1 MITIQ
6 LQMEIEAQ
14 PDIVFD
20 LLADHTK
27 HPIWNPNIIEAS
39 LSTKGPI
46 KKGSKGMT
54 VGEVRGRRIEN
65 EIIYDEYDRPKFVSG
80 GATSG
85 SVIGKLSNEFMPTEK
100 GTKINY
106 RLEVKFKGLMR
117 LLEPFIKRSLIKQ
130 KEAELEALND
140 YITKNK

>member
-1 MITIQ
+1 MIKVEI
-6 LQMEIEAQ
+6 QMEIEA
-14 PDIVFD
+14 PPETVFD

-27 HPIWNPNIIEAS
+27 HPLWNPHMIEAS
-39 LSTKGPI
+39 LFAEGPI
-46 KKGSKGMT
+46 KKGSKGIS
-54 VGEVRGRRIEN
+54 VVESKGRRIEN
-65 EIIYDEYDRPKFVSG
+65 EIIYYEYDRPKFVSG

-85 SVIGKLSNEFMPTEK
+85 SIIGKMSNEFTPTEK

-106 RLEVKFKGLMR
+106 RFEVKFKGLMR

-130 KEAELEALND
+130 KEAELEALKD

>member
-1 MITIQ
+1 MITVQ
-6 LQMEIEAQ
+6 LQIEIES
-14 PDIVFD
+14 PPETVFD

-27 HPIWNPNIIEAS
+27 HLIWNPNIIEAS
-39 LSTKGPI
+39 LFAEGSV
-46 KKGSKGMT
+46 KKGSKGIS
-54 VGEVRGRRIEN
+54 VGESSGRRIEN
-65 EIIYDEYDRPKFVSG
+65 EIIYYEYDRPKFVSG
-80 GATSG
+80 GTTSG
-85 SVIGKLSNEFMPTEK
+85 SLIGKMSNEFIPTEK

-130 KEAELEALND
+130 KKAELEALND

>member
-1 MITIQ
+1 MITVQ
-6 LQMEIEAQ
+6 LQIEIEA
-14 PDIVFD
+14 PPETVFD

-39 LSTKGPI
+39 LFAEGSI
-46 KKGSKGMT
+46 KKGSKGIF
-54 VGEVRGRRIEN
+54 VGESNGRRIEN

-85 SVIGKLSNEFMPTEK
+85 SIIGKMSNEFMPTEK

-117 LLEPFIKRSLIKQ
+117 LLEPFIKRTLIKQ

>member
-6 LQMEIEAQ
+6 LQIEIEAQ
-14 PDIVFD
+14 PEVVFD

-27 HPIWNPNIIEAS
+27 HPLWNPNIIEAS

-106 RLEVKFKGLMR
+106 RLEVQFKGLMR
-117 LLEPFIKRSLIKQ
+117 LSEPFIKRSLIEQ
-130 KEAELEALND
+130 KKAELEALND